1 MVDVS
6 SMPEKDLKAKVNE
19 LRTQI
24 SHNERAVRSVFNE
37 LKLHRTNNDELK
49 EKRDKLNSQVK
60 ELASKAREL
69 KGKRDEANAK
79 IAELKTKRNEL
90 QTENQK
96 VADEISGLKAK
107 RDELNKLSR
116 GSVESLSKAY
126 ASEIDTLLNAD
137 IPLKHEI
144 DLFGKLLDLEGRLD
158 AAYAANEAHR
168 KVQEIYDSSMNVS
181 SGGDVSK
188 QIRELAQQSQE
199 YHLEMLDS
207 YKTVDQLRK
216 EADMYHSQIR
226 ENYAVTAPLRE
237 KIDPLKEKI
246 SQLRDEL
253 NIYLEKLN
261 DLQLA
266 KDEKK
271 KDEQHVVARE
281 KLDKSGRL
289 SLEDL
294 KVLMEKGD
302 IKF

>member
-1 MVDVS
+1 MNDIS
-6 SMPEKDLKAKVNE
+6 SMPEKELKARVNE

-24 SHNERAVRSVFNE
+24 SQNEKAIRSVFNE
-37 LKLHRTNNDELK
+37 LKLHRTNVDELK
-49 EKRDKLNSQVK
+49 EKRDGLNSQVK

-69 KGKRDEANAK
+69 KGKRDDANAK
-79 IAELKTKRNEL
+79 IADLKAKRNDL
-90 QTENQK
+90 QAENQK
-96 VADEISGLKAK
+96 VANEISEFKAK

-126 ASEIDTLLNAD
+126 ASEIDTFLNAD

-144 DLFGKLLDLEGRLD
+144 DLFEKLIKLEERLD

-168 KVQEIYDSSMNVS
+168 KIQEIYESSKDIGG
-181 SGGDVSK
+181 GGDVSK

-199 YHLEMLDS
+199 YHLEMLEA
-207 YKTVDQLRK
+207 YRTVDQLRK
-216 EADMYHSQIR
+216 EADMYHSQIK
-226 ENYAVTAPLRE
+226 ETYAVTAPLRD
-237 KIDPLKEKI
+237 KIDPLKEKL
-246 SQLRDEL
+246 SQLRGEL
-253 NIYLEKLN
+253 NVYLEKLN
-261 DLQLA
+261 DVQLA

-271 KDEQHVVARE
+271 KDEQHVIARE